1 MIAEADFE
9 THGTMDLVGEE
20 PIYRKF
26 GKIVQDPAFNDA
38 IVDRMMLNVI
48 RDKNASCVVIWS
60 LGNESGYGKK
70 LYRAMI

>member
-26 GKIVQDPAFNDA
+26 GKIVHDG
-38 IVDRMMLNVI
+38 LH
-48 RDKNASCVVIWS
+48 
-60 LGNESGYGKK
+60 KK